1 MLKKIALPVVAL
13 VALMILA
20 SAPAKAAV
28 RFGITVGPP
37 VYTYPAYPYYQD
49 PYAAP
54 YVDPYA
60 YPYSYNYYTPA
71 PTYVYPYRSWNAYR
85 GYSNFR
91 DHERHERWE
100 HQQREFR
107 EHRR

>member
-13 VALMILA
+13 VALLILA

-49 PYAAP
+49 PYVTP

-60 YPYSYNYYTPA
+60 YSYNYYYTPA
-71 PTYVYPYRSWNAYR
+71 PTYVYPYRSWNR
-85 GYSNFR
+85 GFNNFR
-91 DHERHERWE
+91 DHERHERLE
-100 HQQREFR
+100 HQQRELR
-107 EHRR
+107 EHYRR